1 MRMNPIKDFQLLTG
15 GLNNNDYNNKNNNN
29 NNNNNNNSNNNYLF
43 IHVLLG
49 SLKKLLKQEQ
59 HRQKDYLPYWLD

>member
-1 MRMNPIKDFQLLTG
+1 MNPIKNFQLLTG
-15 GLNNNDYNNKNNNN
+15 GLNNNDYNNN

-49 SLKKLLKQEQ
+49 SLKN
-59 HRQKDYLPYWLD
+59 